1 MLHVDL
7 TGSDKPREMKQ
18 LIPRRKVGSPDV
30 DDDYDV
36 GDDLSMRSGPNVERG
51 GLVECVSY

>member
-18 LIPRRKVGSPDV
+18 PIPRRKVGSPDV
-30 DDDYDV
+30 DEYDV
-36 GDDLSMRSGPNVERG
+36 GGDDLSMRSGPNVVG
-51 GLVECVSY
+51 